1 VEGSRSLGFAWD
13 DNANMFN
20 AIVLHFDEIILKGDN
35 RKMFE
40 DKMIQNIK
48 NCCNVYVTKASG
60 KFIVDLQIPRQAR
73 DDKVDGLIEKLRFL
87 PGISNLAPAIVCAPD
102 LEEIKK
108 SALKIAQHYFVQTC
122 RRRVSTFK
130 IETSRSDK
138 KFSLKSPE
146 ISKAVGGYVLENFKG
161 ELKVDVHEPILEIKV
176 EVDKDKAAVLGEK
189 VHGVGGLP
197 VGTTGTVVAL
207 LSGGIDSPVAAFSMM
222 KRGAK
227 VVFVHFHNQTVDKT
241 GVEQKIKDLAKE
253 LSKAQGETV
262 LYIVPFADLQKE
274 VIANVP
280 ADYRMIVYRRIMFQI
295 AEMIAEKERAG
306 ALVTGDSLGQV
317 ASQTMENLRAIYHVT
332 DMLKFS
338 PLIGMNKQEIVD
350 LAQEIGTYE
359 ISIQPHDDC
368 CSFMIADHPKTKA
381 KLREVVDLEKG
392 IDKNLFAQAE
402 EKSERIV
409 I

>member
-1 VEGSRSLGFAWD
+1 
-13 DNANMFN
+13 MFN
-20 AIVLHFDEIILKGDN
+20 SIVLHFDEIILKGDN

-40 DKMIQNIK
+40 DEMIKNIK
-48 NCCNVYVTKASG
+48 NCCNLYVTKASG
-60 KFIVDLQIPRQAR
+60 KFIVDLGKK
-73 DDKVDGLIEKLRFL
+73 DKVDDLVEKLRFL
-87 PGISNLAPAIVCAPD
+87 PGISNLAPAIVCIPD

-108 SALKIAQHYFVQTC
+108 NALKIAQHYKPE
-122 RRRVSTFK
+122 TFK

-138 KFSLKSPE
+138 KFPLKSPE
-146 ISKAVGGYVLENFKG
+146 ICKVVGGYVLENFKG
-161 ELKVDVHEPILEIKV
+161 DLKVDVHDPALEIKV
-176 EVDKDKAAVLGEK
+176 EIGKDKSAVLGLK
-189 VHGVGGLP
+189 TKGVGGLP

-227 VVFVHFHNQTVDKT
+227 VVFVHFHNQTIDKT
-241 GVEQKIKDLAKE
+241 GVEQKIKDLVKE
-253 LSKAQGETV
+253 LSKVQGESV

-295 AEMIAEKERAG
+295 AEIIAEKERAG

-332 DMLKFS
+332 EMLKFG

-392 IDKNLFAQAE
+392 INKGLFIQAE
-402 EKSERIV
+402 EASERLV